1 MTQLHISLLLCFA
14 MLASA
19 AVAAAGTVEERGS
32 MMAVSGVYS
41 VTFNLNILSTLPAG
55 SMITCRARI
64 APNPGRL
71 DPRNRPPAELP
82 AQAEGRVALN
92 GPTAACTAEIPF
104 AWTVASA
111 QGGVVLSYE
120 IDAVSG
126 SAGAPLLVRS
136 SARQNI
142 SAPLPVSGGS
152 ANLSLNV
159 GL

>member
-1 MTQLHISLLLCFA
+1 MARLHIPLLLC
-14 MLASA
+14 LALLTSA
-19 AVAAAGTVEERGS
+19 AGATAGTVDERGS

-55 SMITCRARI
+55 SLITCRARI

-71 DPRNRPPAELP
+71 DPRNQRLAELP
-82 AQAEGRVALN
+82 AQAEGRVALT
-92 GPTAACTAEIPF
+92 GSTAACTAEIPF

-126 SAGAPLLVRS
+126 SGGGPLVVRS

-142 SAPLPVSGGS
+142 SAPSPASSGS

-159 GL
+159 DL

>member
-1 MTQLHISLLLCFA
+1 MARFRTSLLVCFA
-14 MLASA
+14 LLAVQVGWA
-19 AVAAAGTVEERGS
+19 ASVPREHSPMT
-32 MMAVSGVYS
+32 AVSGVYS